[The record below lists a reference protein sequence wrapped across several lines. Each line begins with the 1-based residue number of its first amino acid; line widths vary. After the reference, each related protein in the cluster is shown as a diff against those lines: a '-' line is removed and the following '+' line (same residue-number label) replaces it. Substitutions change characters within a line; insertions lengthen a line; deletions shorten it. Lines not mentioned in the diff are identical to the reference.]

1 MLYKWTL
8 TLTLTLTLTWSS
20 FVYPTG
26 SGAERVPSI
35 GGDITPVDEEGY
47 PSLKSAALMA
57 RGVKTDGM

>member
-8 TLTLTLTLTWSS
+8 TLTLTWPS
-20 FVYPTG
+20 FFFYATG